1 MPGSDLTYQV
11 RRFEDDWL
19 AVAVV
24 DVDDALVRRAG
35 RLAEQFGLRGY
46 DSVHAAAAER
56 IHESLPGGGGFG
68 VAAFDASLRAA
79 AKSLGIDVFT

>member
-1 MPGSDLTYQV
+1 
-11 RRFEDDWL
+11 
-19 AVAVV
+19 
-24 DVDDALVRRAG
+24 
-35 RLAEQFGLRGY
+35 
-46 DSVHAAAAER
+46 VHAAAAER